1 MHGQQSMKFLN
12 DKAVADAIMAKS
24 PATTEDAKLSAVFKE
39 YMAEKA
45 KAAAKAAE

>member
-12 DKAVADAIMAKS
+12 DKAVADAIMAKN
-24 PATTEDAKLSAVFKE
+24 PPTTDDPKLTAVFKD

>member
-24 PATTEDAKLSAVFKE
+24 PAAKDDPKLTAVFKE

-45 KAAAKAAE
+45 KAAQSK